1 MVLYRAGRL
10 GSKPP
15 RPPLTAYEAHMAGLT
30 DAEEEKQRVKDF
42 AHGTLAEEVVGWV
55 GGGRCQGKWRR
66 CSVRRE
72 EVG

>member
-1 MVLYRAGRL
+1 MG
-10 GSKPP
+10 
-15 RPPLTAYEAHMAGLT
+15 GLT
-30 DAEEEKQRVKDF
+30 NAEEEKQRVKDF